1 MLEQSCNLMRLR
13 SRTIEIHFL
22 RVDVRCTAHMMELC
36 TLMDRNASFS
46 VEVENENRFVL
57 LSI

>member
-1 MLEQSCNLMRLR
+1 MRLR
-13 SRTIEIHFL
+13 SRTIETDFL
-22 RVDVRCTAHMMELC
+22 RVDVRCSAHMMELC
-36 TLMDRNASFS
+36 TLNLMDRNASFS

>member
-1 MLEQSCNLMRLR
+1 MLEQSCNLMRRR
-13 SRTIEIHFL
+13 SRTIEIDFL
-22 RVDVRCTAHMMELC
+22 CGVRCSAHMMELC